1 MGNLGDRV
9 EERLNVAVIGA
20 GYWGPN
26 LARNFRASS
35 DWNLAAICDL
45 DIERA
50 RRVAD
55 GVGGAPVTADL
66 GAVLADP
73 LIDAV
78 AIATPARTHHPIVLA
93 ALAAGKHVMVEK
105 PLADTPERG
114 AEMVAAAEAG
124 GLVLMADHTY
134 CYTPAVLKMK
144 ELVADGA
151 LGDILFVD
159 SVRINLGLIQPD
171 VDVFWD
177 LAPHDLS
184 IMDFVLP
191 GGLAARSVS
200 AHGSDPLGTGKS
212 CVGYLAMPLEC
223 GAMAHV
229 HVNWLSPT
237 KIRRMVIGG
246 TKRTLVWD
254 DLNPQQRLSVY
265 DRGVDIDSVSKV
277 TSADTR
283 AANISYRLGDT
294 WAPALPEREAL
305 GGVVAEFA
313 AAIREGRPA
322 RTSGAAGL
330 RVLSVL
336 GAAAESVAAG
346 GAPRTVSG
354 PRAVEEVAA

>member
-1 MGNLGDRV
+1 MTEKKR
-9 EERLNVAVIGA
+9 AVVVGA

-26 LARNFRASS
+26 LARNFRASAE
-35 DWNLAAICDL
+35 WELAGICDL
-45 DIERA
+45 DIDRA
-50 RRVAD
+50 RRVSD
-55 GVGGAPVTADL
+55 GVGGVPVTTSLDE
-66 GAVLADP
+66 VLADTAV
-73 LIDAV
+73 DAI
-78 AIATPARTHHPIVLA
+78 AIATPARTHHPIVMA
-93 ALAAGKHVMVEK
+93 ALDAGKHVMVEK
-105 PLADTPERG
+105 PLADDRVRG
-114 AEMVAAAEAG
+114 RQMVDRAADR

-134 CYTPAVLKMK
+134 CYTPAVLKIR
-144 ELVADGA
+144 ELIAEGA

-191 GGLAARSVS
+191 GGLAAASVS

-237 KIRRMVIGG
+237 KIRQMVIGG

-265 DRGVDIDSVSKV
+265 DRGVDIAAVSKS
-277 TSADTR
+277 TTADTR
-283 AANISYRLGDT
+283 DANISYRLGDT
-294 WAPALPEREAL
+294 WSPALPEREAL
-305 GGVVAEFA
+305 GGVVGEFA

-322 RTSGAAGL
+322 RTDGESGL

-336 GAAAESVAAG
+336 DAAQRSLGAG
-346 GAPRTVSG
+346 GAPAPLSLDIQAR
-354 PRAVEEVAA
+354 RAAA